1 MALSSAH
8 ALMNPSITFTTPEQ
22 TPFQKYFQWSTNFQ
36 PKFVLLPELSV
47 SIDTAQA
54 LPGLILPLF
63 LPNKSSLLYG

>member
-36 PKFVLLPELSV
+36 PN
-47 SIDTAQA
+47 
-54 LPGLILPLF
+54 LF
-63 LPNKSSLLYG
+63 SCQSSLLA